1 MSWSAS
7 GCRPLQPI
15 RIWVPKWA
23 GVNMPV
29 GAWGVVML
37 GTLTAPDRAQCMR
50 ITRSREIA
58 LISYESACPGVPR
71 PWSGVNRLTMLPGVG
86 LG

>member
-15 RIWVPKWA
+15 RIWVPNWA
-23 GVNMPV
+23 GVNV
-29 GAWGVVML
+29 REEAWGVVML
-37 GTLTAPDRAQCMR
+37 GTLTAPDRGQCMR
-50 ITRSREIA
+50 ITRSREITA
-58 LISYESACPGVPR
+58 ICRECSRSNVPR
-71 PWSGVNRLTMLPGVG
+71 PWFRINRLTVLPEAG